1 MKQTITADSN
11 SCENVFHCT
20 SVWTRAITAV
30 SCNAENMTFLRKEVK
45 KSSSPLPINFFFLL
59 LFAVAASEMTPS
71 CHQVLK
77 KSGLQFWLWC
87 RRCSSASDFRH
98 SLGSRAHV
106 CVCVHIES
114 HTHIHALFDVCLVVG
129 WKSSWQ
135 GHSHM
140 EQSITDQPIK
150 APRHPEI
157 STVLHS
163 TWVYIICHL
172 IRTEFFFSFLT

>member
-1 MKQTITADSN
+1 MFFTAPVCGRELSLL
-11 SCENVFHCT
+11 
-20 SVWTRAITAV
+20 SVVMQRTWH
-30 SCNAENMTFLRKEVK
+30 FWGKEVK